1 MGVCSDSQT
10 VPSLISMSTF
20 KRLMIFGGAL
30 ITISEGVS
38 LPNEADSVIASKY
51 QEYIQ
56 KLLATS
62 ASARTSL
69 DKDSPTAKA
78 AEIFFKSSEV
88 ENDLCTEVARIYVDN
103 IAVGASP
110 AEAIA
115 IAASVYIRNY
125 KSGIPLVTGSPCH
138 AADIAFRE
146 AVKNPVMVSALA
158 YMKAFKSESPCY
170 VAGRTY
176 VESIAE
182 AGEDRN
188 QAGQRAAKSFIDQIQ
203 SLAAQGK
210 ATIDPTCAKAA
221 LAYTSSLTTGNSAP
235 LDAAMRAF
243 MSKSIET
250 GVGYDENCYKA
261 AETFFDSHKA
271 GKAEL
276 ASTFAA
282 ARNFISNYKS
292 NPTAASRSP
301 CAAAA
306 KAYATALKESPSPT
320 VRGALFAFL
329 DDAIL
334 SKDYGLAPVCEK
346 SALAYFDTY
355 VASGNEEDAIEAA
368 ANAYIE
374 ALDAD
379 PNFDTESPC
388 GKAAQAYIALI

>member
-1 MGVCSDSQT
+1 MGSDSQT
-10 VPSLISMSTF
+10 VLSLISMSTF

-69 DKDSPTAKA
+69 DKDSPTTKA

-188 QAGQRAAKSFIDQIQ
+188 QAGKRAAKSFIDQIQ

-282 ARNFISNYKS
+282 A
-292 NPTAASRSP
+292 
-301 CAAAA
+301 

-355 VASGNEEDAIEAA
+355 VASGNEEDAIEAV
-368 ANAYIE
+368 
-374 ALDAD
+374 
-379 PNFDTESPC
+379 PM
-388 GKAAQAYIALI
+388 

>member
-1 MGVCSDSQT
+1 MGDSQT
-10 VPSLISMSTF
+10 VPSLIIMSTF

-176 VESIAE
+176 VEAIAE

-188 QAGQRAAKSFIDQIQ
+188 QAGQRAAKSFIDHIQ

-221 LAYTSSLTTGNSAP
+221 LAYTSSLTTGKSAP

-271 GKAEL
+271 GKAEI

-292 NPTAASRSP
+292 NPT
-301 CAAAA
+301 AAA